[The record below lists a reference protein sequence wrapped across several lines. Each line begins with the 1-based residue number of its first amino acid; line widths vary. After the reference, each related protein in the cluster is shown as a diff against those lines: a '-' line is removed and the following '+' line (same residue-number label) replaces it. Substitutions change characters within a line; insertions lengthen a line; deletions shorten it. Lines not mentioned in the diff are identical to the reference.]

1 MLSERKGSSWAASPR
16 SPLDSSEPQ
25 DARLKARTRKNF
37 LKKTRKQK
45 TQQVFKR
52 KNLQNYQGCQLCT
65 HPFVVEL
72 ERFSHRATIFASV
85 EISIAQVREKDIF
98 WVINNGQE
106 MLKDSFILGTRTRQR
121 DPVLLFCFVVV
132 ILSQDTGFYVF
143 STPGA

>member
-1 MLSERKGSSWAASPR
+1 M
-16 SPLDSSEPQ
+16 
-25 DARLKARTRKNF
+25 
-37 LKKTRKQK
+37 
-45 TQQVFKR
+45 
-52 KNLQNYQGCQLCT
+52 
-65 HPFVVEL
+65 VEL
-72 ERFSHRATIFASV
+72 ERFSDRATIFASV